1 MRQSRIYK
9 LSYESTALKNT
20 FIRYLQYIH
29 CFYLYSVTVPTVPKS
44 FADNLK
50 IVLLIFIGTFH
61 DFNYIS
67 NFHKDPYFLTF
78 QLSLYFRC
86 RFYLSFFTFLIRFC
100 AISFSLPSPSSFLSP
115 SSVWSV
121 CCFSLALFRGYTGGK
136 NYLAWGQRNVF
147 YTSII
152 SQVLAPVTCPSVLS
166 TLAKKH
172 LLGIHLRALLKA
184 CNN

>member
-1 MRQSRIYK
+1 MILIISQM
-9 LSYESTALKNT
+9 
-20 FIRYLQYIH
+20 FM
-29 CFYLYSVTVPTVPKS
+29 
-44 FADNLK
+44 K
-50 IVLLIFIGTFH
+50 I
-61 DFNYIS
+61 
-67 NFHKDPYFLTF
+67 LTF
-78 QLSLYFRC
+78 CSSSSSLYFRC
-86 RFYLSFFTFLIRFC
+86 RFYLSFFTFWIRFC
-100 AISFSLPSPSSFLSP
+100 AISFSLPSPSSFLSL